1 MSLGLGMGAY
11 CLVSSIMR
19 SAERV
24 LQRMGGL
31 FGLKGLV
38 KSVKTE
44 LRCLLNYRACH
55 KSTSL

>member
-11 CLVSSIMR
+11 CLVFSIMR
-19 SAERV
+19 GAKRV
-24 LQRMGGL
+24 LQRMSGL
-31 FGLKGLV
+31 FGLKDLV

-44 LRCLLNYRACH
+44 LRYLLNYCACH

>member
-1 MSLGLGMGAY
+1 MGLGMEAY

-19 SAERV
+19 GAKRV

-31 FGLKGLV
+31 FVLKDLV

-44 LRCLLNYRACH
+44 LRYLLNYSACH
-55 KSTSL
+55 KSASL